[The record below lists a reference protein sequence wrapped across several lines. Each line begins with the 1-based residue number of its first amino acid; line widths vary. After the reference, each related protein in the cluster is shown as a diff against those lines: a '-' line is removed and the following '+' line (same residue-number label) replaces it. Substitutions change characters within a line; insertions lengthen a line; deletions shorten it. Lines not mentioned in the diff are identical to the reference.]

1 LGGAPYGAHGEVPDG
16 SPGKEWANMKEF
28 DKKGNPSR
36 DPSSE
41 GMKGLSKFLPMTD
54 SNYRRR
60 LTEYEVQVQDLQA
73 YVRSLETET
82 GRLRKKLEDA
92 PKEFMILENKLRE
105 ANRQLVQAFNQNE
118 KLVNTLYEAREQIT
132 SLKEEV
138 DKLCAPPSTYGVYL
152 SVNEDGTVNILSQ
165 GRKVKVN
172 LHPSIKAEDI
182 KPGQELILN
191 EGLNVVETAGYEI
204 QGEVVILKEQ
214 LDAERAI
221 VTQRADEDRV
231 GIIADP
237 LRQVKLKIGDHLL
250 IDAKSGYLLEKL
262 PKSEVEDLSLE
273 EVPDISYEDI
283 GGLSTQLETI
293 KDAVELPYLYA
304 EYYKEHHLAP
314 PKGVLLYGPPGCG
327 KTMIAKAVAN
337 NLAARI
343 SEKRGEKV
351 KGFFLNIK
359 GPELLNKYVGETE
372 RKIREIFIKAREKA
386 AEDVPVVVFFDEMDA
401 LFRTRGSGISS
412 DVETTIVPQLL
423 AEIDG
428 VEHLKNVI
436 VIGASNRQ
444 DLIDPAI
451 LRPGRLDV
459 KIKIE
464 RPDAAA
470 AVDIF
475 NKYMTT
481 ELPINEAEVR
491 ESSGDAQAA
500 VARMIAATIEEMYSL
515 GEENR
520 FLEVTY
526 ANGDKEVLY
535 FKDFS
540 SGAMIESVVR
550 RAKKL
555 ALKRYIQTSEKGIK
569 VEDLLNAVREEFKE
583 NEDLPNTTNPD
594 DWAKIAGKK
603 GERIVSVRPLTSESK
618 QKQSVIERV
627 VATGQYL

>member
-1 LGGAPYGAHGEVPDG
+1 
-16 SPGKEWANMKEF
+16 
-28 DKKGNPSR
+28 
-36 DPSSE
+36 
-41 GMKGLSKFLPMTD
+41 MTD

-73 YVRSLETET
+73 YVRSLETEA

-118 KLVNTLYEAREQIT
+118 KLVNALYEAREQIT

-172 LHPSIKAEDI
+172 LHPSIKADDI

-214 LDAERAI
+214 LDEERAI

-273 EVPDISYEDI
+273 EVPDISYDDI
-283 GGLSTQLETI
+283 GGLGNQIETI

-304 EYYKEHHLAP
+304 DYYKEHHLAP

-464 RPDAAA
+464 RPDAAS

-481 ELPINEAEVR
+481 ELPIHESEIR
-491 ESSGDAQAA
+491 ESDGDAQAA
-500 VARMIAATIEEMYSL
+500 VSRMIAATIEEMYSL
-515 GEENR
+515 EEENR

-535 FKDFS
+535 FKDFA

-603 GERIVSVRPLTSESK
+603 GERIVYVKPLMGETKEK
-618 QKQSVIERV
+618 QRAVERV
-627 VATGQYL
+627 INTGQYL

>member
-1 LGGAPYGAHGEVPDG
+1 
-16 SPGKEWANMKEF
+16 MKEF
-28 DKKGNPSR
+28 EKKSSPSR
-36 DPSSE
+36 E
-41 GMKGLSKFLPMTD
+41 GFSKFLPASMSD
-54 SNYRRR
+54 SGTRRR
-60 LTEYEVQVQDLQA
+60 LTEYEIQVQDLQA
-73 YVRSLETET
+73 YVRSLEAET
-82 GRLRKKLEDA
+82 VHLRKKIEDM
-92 PKEFMILENKLRE
+92 PKEFMVLENKLRE

-118 KLVNTLYEAREQIT
+118 KLVNALYEAREQIT

-172 LHPSIKAEDI
+172 LHPAIKVETLR
-182 KPGQELILN
+182 PGQELVLN
-191 EGLNVVETAGYEI
+191 EGLNVVEAAGYEI
-204 QGEVVILKEQ
+204 QGDVVILKEQ
-214 LDAERAI
+214 LDEERAV
-221 VTQRADEDRV
+221 VTLRADEEKV

-237 LRQVKLKIGDHLL
+237 LRTARLKTGDHILM
-250 IDAKSGYLLEKL
+250 DAKSGYLLERL
-262 PKSEVEDLSLE
+262 PKSEVEDLALE
-273 EVPDISYEDI
+273 EVPDIGYDDI
-283 GGLSTQLETI
+283 GGLTSQIEAI

-304 EYYKEHHLAP
+304 DYYKEHKLTP

-337 NLAARI
+337 NLAEKI
-343 SEKRGEKV
+343 SEKRGEKI
-351 KGFFLNIK
+351 KGYFLNIK

-372 RKIREIFIKAREKA
+372 RKIREIFTKAKEKA
-386 AEDVPVVVFFDEMDA
+386 ADDVPVVVFFDEMDA
-401 LFRTRGSGISS
+401 LFRTRGTGISS

-428 VEHLKNVI
+428 VEGLRNVI

-464 RPDAAA
+464 RPDRDAASDIFHKYLTTDLPIAEAEIKRHGSGQAAVDAMIAA
-470 AVDIF
+470 AV
-475 NKYMTT
+475 
-481 ELPINEAEVR
+481 
-491 ESSGDAQAA
+491 ES
-500 VARMIAATIEEMYSL
+500 MYQL
-515 GEENR
+515 TEENR

-555 ALKRYIQTSEKGIK
+555 ALKRHIAGAGKGLCAD
-569 VEDLLNAVREEFKE
+569 DLLAAVREEFKE

-603 GERIVSVRPLTSESK
+603 GERIVYVKPLMSDPK
-618 QKQSVIERV
+618 DKHKNVERV
-627 VATGQYL
+627 VTTGQYL

>member
-1 LGGAPYGAHGEVPDG
+1 MKQLDG
-16 SPGKEWANMKEF
+16 TE
-28 DKKGNPSR
+28 R
-36 DPSSE
+36 D
-41 GMKGLSKFLPMTD
+41 
-54 SNYRRR
+54 
-60 LTEYEVQVQDLQA
+60 VQMRDFEADL
-73 YVRSLETET
+73 RSLDAET
-82 GRLRKKLEDA
+82 GRFQTTLKDIPNDSPVLA
-92 PKEFMILENKLRE
+92 NKLRE

-118 KLVNTLYEAREQIT
+118 KLVNALYEAREQIT

-138 DKLCAPPSTYGVYL
+138 DKLCAPPSTYGVHL

-172 LHPSIKAEDI
+172 LHPSIKADSL
-182 KPGQELILN
+182 KPGQELVLN
-191 EGLNVVETAGYEI
+191 EGLNVVEAAGYEI
-204 QGEVVILKEQ
+204 QGDVVILKEQ
-214 LDAERAI
+214 LDEERAV
-221 VTQRADEDRV
+221 VTLRADEEKV

-237 LRQVKLKIGDHLL
+237 LRLLHLKTGDHILM
-250 IDAKSGYLLEKL
+250 DAKSGYLLEKL

-273 EVPDISYEDI
+273 EVPDIGYENI
-283 GGLSTQLETI
+283 GGLGTQIEMI

-304 EYYKEHHLAP
+304 DYYKEHKLTP

-327 KTMIAKAVAN
+327 KTMIAKAVAA
-337 NLAARI
+337 NLAQKI
-343 SEKRGEKV
+343 SEKKGEKI

-372 RKIREIFIKAREKA
+372 RKIREIFIKAKEKA
-386 AEDVPVVVFFDEMDA
+386 NEDVPVVVFFDEMDA
-401 LFRTRGSGISS
+401 LFRTRGTGISS

-428 VEHLKNVI
+428 VEGLKNVI

-464 RPDAAA
+464 RPDQAAA
-470 AVDIF
+470 LDIF
-475 NKYMTT
+475 AKYLTT
-481 ELPINEAEVR
+481 GIPIAAS
-491 ESSGDAQAA
+491 ESRAHGGDTQAA
-500 VARMIAATIEEMYSL
+500 IDTMITQTIDSMYSL
-515 GEENR
+515 SEENR

-535 FKDFS
+535 FKDFA
-540 SGAMIESVVR
+540 SGAMIESIVR

-555 ALKRYIQTSEKGIK
+555 ALKRYIGQGEKGITLD
-569 VEDLLNAVREEFKE
+569 DLLTAVREEFKE

-603 GERIVSVRPLTSESK
+603 GERIVYVKPLISQPKNKLRDVEKIVT
-618 QKQSVIERV
+618 
-627 VATGQYL
+627 TGQYL

>member
-1 LGGAPYGAHGEVPDG
+1 
-16 SPGKEWANMKEF
+16 MKEF

-172 LHPSIKAEDI
+172 LHPSIKVEDI

-273 EVPDISYEDI
+273 EVPDISYDDI
-283 GGLSTQLETI
+283 GGLGTQLETI

-481 ELPINEAEVR
+481 ELPLNEAEVR

-594 DWAKIAGKK
+594 DWARIAGTK

>member
-1 LGGAPYGAHGEVPDG
+1 MKPATITPITDALHREG
-16 SPGKEWANMKEF
+16 SPA
-28 DKKGNPSR
+28 SR
-36 DPSSE
+36 E
-41 GMKGLSKFLPMTD
+41 
-54 SNYRRR
+54 
-60 LTEYEVQVQDLQA
+60 EVLA
-73 YVRSLETET
+73 AA
-82 GRLRKKLEDA
+82 LRDA
-92 PKEFMILENKLRE
+92 RDEIAALR
-105 ANRQLVQAFNQNE
+105 
-118 KLVNTLYEAREQIT
+118 
-132 SLKEEV
+132 EEV

-152 SVNEDGTVNILSQ
+152 SANQDGTVTLLSQ

-172 LHPSIKAEDI
+172 IHPTIKVEAL

-191 EGLNVVETAGYEI
+191 EGLNVVEAAGYEV

-214 LDAERAI
+214 LDPERAV
-221 VTQRADEDRV
+221 VTLRADEEKV

-237 LRQVKLKIGDHLL
+237 LRQLRLKTGDHLL
-250 IDAKSGYLLEKL
+250 MDAKSGYLLEKL

-273 EVPDISYEDI
+273 EVPDIGYEDI
-283 GGLSTQLETI
+283 GGLGDQIEAI

-304 EYYKEHHLAP
+304 DYYKEHRLTP

-337 NLAARI
+337 NLAEKI
-343 SEKRGEKV
+343 SEKRGEKI

-372 RKIREIFIKAREKA
+372 RKIREIFVKAKEKA
-386 AEDVPVVVFFDEMDA
+386 NEDVPVVVFFDEMDA
-401 LFRTRGSGISS
+401 LFRTRGTGISS

-428 VEHLKNVI
+428 VEGLKNVI

-464 RPDAAA
+464 RPDQAAA
-470 AVDIF
+470 GDIF
-475 NKYMTT
+475 RKYLTT
-481 ELPINEAEVR
+481 EIPIAESEKRQHRNETK
-491 ESSGDAQAA
+491 DAIEA
-500 VARMIAATIEEMYSL
+500 MIAAAIEGMYSL
-515 GEENR
+515 SEENR

-540 SGAMIESVVR
+540 SGAMIESIVR

-555 ALKRYIQTSEKGIK
+555 ALKRYIGAGEKGIST
-569 VEDLLNAVREEFKE
+569 DDMLTAVREEFKE

-603 GERIVSVRPLTSESK
+603 GERIVYVKPLMGETKEKQRSV
-618 QKQSVIERV
+618 ERV
-627 VATGQYL
+627 VNTGQYL

>member
-1 LGGAPYGAHGEVPDG
+1 
-16 SPGKEWANMKEF
+16 
-28 DKKGNPSR
+28 
-36 DPSSE
+36 
-41 GMKGLSKFLPMTD
+41 
-54 SNYRRR
+54 
-60 LTEYEVQVQDLQA
+60 
-73 YVRSLETET
+73 
-82 GRLRKKLEDA
+82 
-92 PKEFMILENKLRE
+92 
-105 ANRQLVQAFNQNE
+105 VQAFNQNE
-118 KLVNTLYEAREQIT
+118 KLVNALYESREQIT
-132 SLKEEV
+132 ALKEEV

-152 SVNEDGTVNILSQ
+152 SPNEDGTVNILSQ

-172 LHPSIKAEDI
+172 LHPAIKAETL

-191 EGLNVVETAGYEI
+191 EGLNVVEAAGYEI
-204 QGEVVILKEQ
+204 QGDVVILKEQ
-214 LDAERAI
+214 LDSERAV
-221 VTQRADEDRV
+221 VTLRADEEKV

-237 LRQVKLKIGDHLL
+237 LRTHRLKIGDHILM
-250 IDAKSGYLLEKL
+250 DAKSGYLLERL
-262 PKSEVEDLSLE
+262 PKSEVEDLTLE
-273 EVPDISYEDI
+273 EVPDIGYDDI
-283 GGLSTQLETI
+283 GGLGTQIEAI

-304 EYYKEHHLAP
+304 DYYKEHKLTP

-337 NLAARI
+337 NLAEKI
-343 SEKRGEKV
+343 SEKRGEKI

-372 RKIREIFIKAREKA
+372 RKIREIFTKAKEKA
-386 AEDVPVVVFFDEMDA
+386 AEDVPVIVFFDEMDA
-401 LFRTRGSGISS
+401 LFRTRGTGISS

-428 VEHLKNVI
+428 VEGLKNVI

-464 RPDAAA
+464 RPDRQAAS
-470 AVDIF
+470 DIF
-475 NKYMTT
+475 HKYLTSDI
-481 ELPINEAEVR
+481 PIGQAETKQQGGDVEAAI
-491 ESSGDAQAA
+491 SD
-500 VARMIAATIEEMYSL
+500 MIGQTIEAMYALS
-515 GEENR
+515 EENR

-540 SGAMIESVVR
+540 SGAMIESIVR

-555 ALKRYIQTSEKGIK
+555 ALKRFIGGGHKG
-569 VEDLLNAVREEFKE
+569 VGAEDVLMAVREEFKE

-603 GERIVSVRPLTSESK
+603 GERIVYVKPLMGETKEK
-618 QKQSVIERV
+618 QRNVEKIVN
-627 VATGQYL
+627 TGQYL

>member
-1 LGGAPYGAHGEVPDG
+1 MRSKDVLFDTSRGSNGYESDVRDVDRLLARAH
-16 SPGKEWANMKEF
+16 
-28 DKKGNPSR
+28 
-36 DPSSE
+36 
-41 GMKGLSKFLPMTD
+41 
-54 SNYRRR
+54 
-60 LTEYEVQVQDLQA
+60 
-73 YVRSLETET
+73 
-82 GRLRKKLEDA
+82 
-92 PKEFMILENKLRE
+92 
-105 ANRQLVQAFNQNE
+105 NQNE
-118 KLVNTLYEAREQIT
+118 ILVTALQEARDQIAA
-132 SLKEEV
+132 LKEEV

-152 SVNEDGTVNILSQ
+152 AANEDNTVTILSQ

-172 LHPSIKAEDI
+172 LHPALKPEML

-191 EGLNVVETAGYEI
+191 EGLNVIEAAGYEI

-214 LDAERAI
+214 LDAERAL
-221 VTQRADEDRV
+221 VTLRADEEKV
-231 GIIADP
+231 GIIAEP
-237 LRQVKLKIGDHLL
+237 LRPQHLKQGDHLL
-250 IDAKSGYLLEKL
+250 LDSRSGYLLERL
-262 PKSEVEDLSLE
+262 PKSEVADLSLE
-273 EVPDISYEDI
+273 EVPDIGYDDI
-283 GGLSTQLETI
+283 GGLGDQIEAI

-304 EYYKEHHLAP
+304 DYYKEHQLAP

-337 NLAARI
+337 NLAEKI
-343 SEKRGEKV
+343 SEKRGEKI

-372 RKIREIFIKAREKA
+372 RKIREIFVKAKEKA
-386 AEDVPVVVFFDEMDA
+386 AEDVPVIVFFDEMDA
-401 LFRTRGSGISS
+401 LFRTRGTGISS

-428 VEHLKNVI
+428 VEGLKNVI

-464 RPDAAA
+464 RPDRTSAAEIFA
-470 AVDIF
+470 KYLTTDIPF
-475 NKYMTT
+475 
-481 ELPINEAEVR
+481 AQSEVR
-491 ESSGDAQAA
+491 GGDVSSAITS
-500 VARMIAATIEEMYSL
+500 MIGATVEAMYALS
-515 GEENR
+515 EENR

-555 ALKRYIQTSEKGIK
+555 ALKRYIGRGEKGIMAD
-569 VEDLLNAVREEFKE
+569 DLLTAVREEFKE

-603 GERIVSVRPLTSESK
+603 GERIVYVKPLMGETKEKLRSV
-618 QKQSVIERV
+618 ERV
-627 VATGQYL
+627 VNTGQYL

>member
-1 LGGAPYGAHGEVPDG
+1 
-16 SPGKEWANMKEF
+16 MKEF
-28 DKKGNPSR
+28 EKKTPSR
-36 DPSSE
+36 EPSSE
-41 GMKGLSKFLPMTD
+41 GMKGLSKFLPMSD

-73 YVRSLETET
+73 YVHSLEAET

-92 PKEFMILENKLRE
+92 PKEFMVLENKLRE

-118 KLVNTLYEAREQIT
+118 KLVNALYEAREQIT

-152 SVNEDGTVNILSQ
+152 SVNEDGTVNVLSQ
-165 GRKVKVN
+165 SRKVKVN
-172 LHPSIKAEDI
+172 LHPSIKPETL
-182 KPGQELILN
+182 KPGQELVLN
-191 EGLNVVETAGYEI
+191 EGLNVVEAAGYEI
-204 QGEVVILKEQ
+204 QGDVVILKE
-214 LDAERAI
+214 LLEEGRAI
-221 VTQRADEDRV
+221 VTLRADEDKV
-231 GIIADP
+231 GIVAEP
-237 LRQVKLKIGDHLL
+237 LRGVKLKIGDHILM
-250 IDAKSGYLLEKL
+250 DGKSGYLLEKL
-262 PKSEVEDLSLE
+262 PKSEVEDLALE
-273 EVPDISYEDI
+273 EVPDINYEDI
-283 GGLSTQLETI
+283 GGLTTQIEAI

-304 EYYKEHHLAP
+304 DYYREHQLRP

-337 NLAARI
+337 NLAQKI

-351 KGFFLNIK
+351 KGYFLNIK

-386 AEDVPVVVFFDEMDA
+386 AEDVPVIVFFDEMDA

-428 VEHLKNVI
+428 VEHLRNVI
-436 VIGASNRQ
+436 VVGASNRQ

-459 KIKIE
+459 KVKIE

-475 NKYMTT
+475 AKYMTA
-481 ELPINEAEVR
+481 ELPIHQSELSQNGGEA
-491 ESSGDAQAA
+491 QPA
-500 VARMIAATIEEMYSL
+500 VDRMIAAAVEEMYSL
-515 GEENR
+515 EEENR

-535 FKDFS
+535 FNDFA

-555 ALKRYIQTSEKGIK
+555 ALKRYIQTSEKGINLD
-569 VEDLLNAVREEFKE
+569 DLLNAVREEFKE

-603 GERIVSVRPLTSESK
+603 GERIVYVKPLMGETKEK
-618 QKQSVIERV
+618 QRAVERV
-627 VATGQYL
+627 INTGQYL

>member
-1 LGGAPYGAHGEVPDG
+1 
-16 SPGKEWANMKEF
+16 MKEF

-36 DPSSE
+36 EPASE

-92 PKEFMILENKLRE
+92 PKEFMVLENKLRE

-118 KLVNTLYEAREQIT
+118 KLVNALYEAREQIT

-204 QGEVVILKEQ
+204 QGEVVILKEV
-214 LDAERAI
+214 LDEERAI

-231 GIIADP
+231 GIIAEP
-237 LRQVKLKIGDHLL
+237 LRSAKLKIGDHLL

-262 PKSEVEDLSLE
+262 PKSEVEDLTLE
-273 EVPDISYEDI
+273 EVPDIDYEDI
-283 GGLSTQLETI
+283 GGLTSQIETI

-304 EYYKEHHLAP
+304 DYYREHHLAP

-464 RPDAAA
+464 RPDQAGAA
-470 AVDIF
+470 DIF

-481 ELPINEAEVR
+481 QLPIH
-491 ESSGDAQAA
+491 ESEIRQNNGEAQAA
-500 VARMIAATIEEMYSL
+500 VDRMIQATIEEMYSL
-515 GEENR
+515 EEENR

-555 ALKRYIQTSEKGIK
+555 ALKRYIQLSEKGIK

-603 GERIVSVRPLTSESK
+603 GERIVYVKPLMGETKEK
-618 QKQSVIERV
+618 QRAVERV
-627 VATGQYL
+627 INTGQYL

>member
-1 LGGAPYGAHGEVPDG
+1 M
-16 SPGKEWANMKEF
+16 S
-28 DKKGNPSR
+28 
-36 DPSSE
+36 
-41 GMKGLSKFLPMTD
+41 D

-73 YVRSLETET
+73 YVHSLEAET

-92 PKEFMILENKLRE
+92 PKEFMVLENKLRE

-118 KLVNTLYEAREQIT
+118 KLVNALYEAREQIT

-152 SVNEDGTVNILSQ
+152 SLNEDATINVLSQ

-172 LHPSIKAEDI
+172 LHPSIKAETL
-182 KPGQELILN
+182 KPGQELVLN
-191 EGLNVVETAGYEI
+191 EGLNVVEVAGYEI
-204 QGEVVILKEQ
+204 QGDVVILKEM
-214 LDAERAI
+214 LEEGRAV
-221 VTQRADEDRV
+221 VTLRADEDKV
-231 GIIADP
+231 GIVADP
-237 LRQVKLKIGDHLL
+237 LRSVKLKVGDHILM
-250 IDAKSGYLLEKL
+250 DGKSGYLLEKL
-262 PKSEVEDLSLE
+262 PKSEVEDLALE
-273 EVPDISYEDI
+273 EVPDINYEDI
-283 GGLSTQLETI
+283 GGLTTQIEAI

-304 EYYKEHHLAP
+304 DYYREHQLRP

-337 NLAARI
+337 NLAQKI

-372 RKIREIFIKAREKA
+372 RKIREIFVKAREKA
-386 AEDVPVVVFFDEMDA
+386 AEDVPVIVFFDEMDA

-428 VEHLKNVI
+428 VEHLRNVI
-436 VIGASNRQ
+436 VVGASNRQ

-459 KIKIE
+459 KVKIE

-475 NKYMTT
+475 NKYLTAD
-481 ELPINEAEVR
+481 LPIH
-491 ESSGDAQAA
+491 ESELSQNGGDTQAA
-500 VARMIAATIEEMYSL
+500 IDRMIAAAVEEMYNL
-515 GEENR
+515 EEENR

-555 ALKRYIQTSEKGIK
+555 ALKRYIQTSAKGINL
-569 VEDLLNAVREEFKE
+569 EDVLNAVREEFKE

-603 GERIVSVRPLTSESK
+603 GERIVYVKPLMGETKEK
-618 QKQSVIERV
+618 QRAVERIIN
-627 VATGQYL
+627 TGQYL

>member
-1 LGGAPYGAHGEVPDG
+1 
-16 SPGKEWANMKEF
+16 MKEF
-28 DKKGNPSR
+28 DKKGSPSR
-36 DPSSE
+36 E
-41 GMKGLSKFLPMTD
+41 GFSKFLPASMSD
-54 SNYRRR
+54 SSTRRR
-60 LTEYEVQVQDLQA
+60 LTEYEIQVQDLQA
-73 YVRSLETET
+73 YIRSLEAET
-82 GRLRKKLEDA
+82 VHLRKKLEDT
-92 PKEFMILENKLRE
+92 PKDFMVLENKLRE

-118 KLVNTLYEAREQIT
+118 KLVNALYEAREQIT
-132 SLKEEV
+132 ALKEEV

-152 SVNEDGTVNILSQ
+152 AANEDNTVTILSQ

-172 LHPSIKAEDI
+172 LHPSLKVDAL

-191 EGLNVVETAGYEI
+191 EGLNVIEAAGYEI

-214 LDAERAI
+214 LDAERAL
-221 VTQRADEDRV
+221 VTLRADEDKV
-231 GIIADP
+231 GIIAEP
-237 LRQVKLKIGDHLL
+237 LRTQRLKTGDHLL
-250 IDAKSGYLLEKL
+250 LDAKSGYLLEKL
-262 PKSEVEDLSLE
+262 PKSEVEDLTLE
-273 EVPDISYEDI
+273 EVPDIGYESI
-283 GGLSTQLETI
+283 GGLGEQIESI

-304 EYYKEHHLAP
+304 DYYKEHKLTP

-337 NLAARI
+337 NLAEKI
-343 SEKRGEKV
+343 SEKRGEKI

-372 RKIREIFIKAREKA
+372 RKIREIFIKAKEKA
-386 AEDVPVVVFFDEMDA
+386 AEDVPVIVFFDEMDA
-401 LFRTRGSGISS
+401 LFRTRGTGISS

-428 VEHLKNVI
+428 VEGLKNVI

-464 RPDAAA
+464 RPDRGAAADIFAKYLTADIPFAESETRGGDAAA
-470 AVDIF
+470 AI
-475 NKYMTT
+475 
-481 ELPINEAEVR
+481 PP
-491 ESSGDAQAA
+491 
-500 VARMIAATIEEMYSL
+500 MIAATVEAMYSL
-515 GEENR
+515 SEENR

-550 RAKKL
+550 RGKKL
-555 ALKRYIQTSEKGIK
+555 ALKRYIGGGQKGIMLD
-569 VEDLLNAVREEFKE
+569 DLLTAVREEFKE

-603 GERIVSVRPLTSESK
+603 GERIVYVKPLMGETKEKLRSV
-618 QKQSVIERV
+618 ERV
-627 VATGQYL
+627 VNTGQYL

>member
-1 LGGAPYGAHGEVPDG
+1 
-16 SPGKEWANMKEF
+16 MKEF
-28 DKKGNPSR
+28 EKKGNPNR
-36 DPSSE
+36 EPGSE

-60 LTEYEVQVQDLQA
+60 LTEYEVQVQDLQS
-73 YVRSLETET
+73 YVRSLEAET

-172 LHPSIKAEDI
+172 LHPSIKSDDI
-182 KPGQELILN
+182 KPGQELVLN

-204 QGEVVILKEQ
+204 QGEVVVLKEL
-214 LDAERAI
+214 LDEERAV

-237 LRQVKLKIGDHLL
+237 LRQVRLKVGDHILM
-250 IDAKSGYLLEKL
+250 DAKSGYLLEKL
-262 PKSEVEDLSLE
+262 PKSEVEDLTLE

-283 GGLSTQLETI
+283 GGLSTQIDAI

-304 EYYKEHHLAP
+304 DYYKEHHLAP

-337 NLAARI
+337 NLAVRI

-351 KGFFLNIK
+351 KGYFLNIK

-464 RPDAAA
+464 RPDRNA

-475 NKYMTT
+475 VKYMTA
-481 ELPINEAEVR
+481 ELPIHEAELR
-491 ESSGDAQAA
+491 ENGGDMQATLD
-500 VARMIAATIEEMYSL
+500 RMIAATIDEMYSL

-540 SGAMIESVVR
+540 SGAMIESIVR

-569 VEDLLNAVREEFKE
+569 VDDLLAAVREEFKE

-603 GERIVSVRPLTSESK
+603 GERIVYVKPLMGETKEK
-618 QKQSVIERV
+618 QRAVERV
-627 VATGQYL
+627 INTGQYL

>member
-1 LGGAPYGAHGEVPDG
+1 
-16 SPGKEWANMKEF
+16 MKEF
-28 DKKGNPSR
+28 EKKTPSR
-36 DPSSE
+36 EPSSE
-41 GMKGLSKFLPMTD
+41 GMKGLSKFLPMSD

-73 YVRSLETET
+73 YVHSLEAET

-92 PKEFMILENKLRE
+92 PKEFMVLENKLRE

-118 KLVNTLYEAREQIT
+118 KLVNALYEAREQIT

-152 SVNEDGTVNILSQ
+152 SLNEDATINVLSQ

-172 LHPSIKAEDI
+172 LHPSIKAETL
-182 KPGQELILN
+182 KPGQELVLN
-191 EGLNVVETAGYEI
+191 EGLNVVEAAGYEI
-204 QGEVVILKEQ
+204 QGDVVILKEM
-214 LDAERAI
+214 LEEGRAV
-221 VTQRADEDRV
+221 VTLRADEDKV
-231 GIIADP
+231 GIVAEP
-237 LRQVKLKIGDHLL
+237 LRSVKLKVGDHILM
-250 IDAKSGYLLEKL
+250 DGKSGYLLEKL
-262 PKSEVEDLSLE
+262 PKSEVEDLALE
-273 EVPDISYEDI
+273 EVPDINYEDI
-283 GGLSTQLETI
+283 GGLTTQIEAI

-304 EYYKEHHLAP
+304 DYYREHQLRP

-337 NLAARI
+337 NLAQKI

-372 RKIREIFIKAREKA
+372 RKIREIFVKAREKA
-386 AEDVPVVVFFDEMDA
+386 AEDVPVIVFFDEMDA

-428 VEHLKNVI
+428 VEHLRNVI
-436 VIGASNRQ
+436 VVGASNRQ

-459 KIKIE
+459 KVKIE

-475 NKYMTT
+475 NKYLTAD
-481 ELPINEAEVR
+481 LPIH
-491 ESSGDAQAA
+491 ESELSQNGGDTQAA
-500 VARMIAATIEEMYSL
+500 IDRMIAAAVEEMYNL
-515 GEENR
+515 EEENR

-555 ALKRYIQTSEKGIK
+555 ALKRYIQTSEKGINLD
-569 VEDLLNAVREEFKE
+569 DLLNAVREEFKE

-603 GERIVSVRPLTSESK
+603 GERIVYVKPLMGETKEK
-618 QKQSVIERV
+618 QRAVERIIN
-627 VATGQYL
+627 TGQYL

>member
-1 LGGAPYGAHGEVPDG
+1 
-16 SPGKEWANMKEF
+16 MKEF
-28 DKKGNPSR
+28 EKKGNPNR
-36 DPSSE
+36 EPGSE

-54 SNYRRR
+54 SNFRRR
-60 LTEYEVQVQDLQA
+60 LTEYEVQLQDLQS
-73 YVRSLETET
+73 YVRSLEAET

-92 PKEFMILENKLRE
+92 PKEFMVLENKLRE

-172 LHPSIKAEDI
+172 LHPSIKSDDI
-182 KPGQELILN
+182 KPGQELVLN

-204 QGEVVILKEQ
+204 QGEVVVLKEL
-214 LDAERAI
+214 LDEERAI

-237 LRQVKLKIGDHLL
+237 LRQVRLKVGDHILM
-250 IDAKSGYLLEKL
+250 DAKSGYLLEKL
-262 PKSEVEDLSLE
+262 PKSEVEDLTLE

-283 GGLSTQLETI
+283 GGLTTQIDAI

-304 EYYKEHHLAP
+304 DYYKEHHLAP

-464 RPDAAA
+464 RPDRNA

-475 NKYMTT
+475 VRYMTA
-481 ELPINEAEVR
+481 ELPIHETELR
-491 ESSGDAQAA
+491 EHAGDMQATLD
-500 VARMIAATIEEMYSL
+500 RMIAATVDEMYSL

-540 SGAMIESVVR
+540 SGAMIESIVR

-569 VEDLLNAVREEFKE
+569 LDDMLAAVREEFKE

-603 GERIVSVRPLTSESK
+603 GERIVYVKPLMGETKEK
-618 QKQSVIERV
+618 QRAVERV
-627 VATGQYL
+627 INTGQYL

>member
-1 LGGAPYGAHGEVPDG
+1 
-16 SPGKEWANMKEF
+16 MKEF
-28 DKKGNPSR
+28 DKKSSPSR
-36 DPSSE
+36 E
-41 GMKGLSKFLPMTD
+41 GFSKFLPASMSD
-54 SNYRRR
+54 SSTRRR
-60 LTEYEVQVQDLQA
+60 LTEYEIQVQDLQA
-73 YVRSLETET
+73 YIRSLEAET
-82 GRLRKKLEDA
+82 VHLRKKLEDT
-92 PKEFMILENKLRE
+92 PKDFMVLENKLRE

-118 KLVNTLYEAREQIT
+118 KLVNALYEAREQIT
-132 SLKEEV
+132 ALKEEV

-152 SVNEDGTVNILSQ
+152 AANEDHTVTILSQ

-172 LHPSIKAEDI
+172 LHPSIKADAL

-191 EGLNVVETAGYEI
+191 EGLNVIEAAGYEI

-214 LDAERAI
+214 LDAERAL
-221 VTQRADEDRV
+221 VTLRADEEKV
-231 GIIADP
+231 GIIAEP
-237 LRQVKLKIGDHLL
+237 LRTLRLKTGDHLL
-250 IDAKSGYLLEKL
+250 LDAKSGYLLEKL
-262 PKSEVEDLSLE
+262 PKSEVEDLTLE
-273 EVPDISYEDI
+273 EVPDIGYDSI
-283 GGLSTQLETI
+283 GGLGDQIEAI

-304 EYYKEHHLAP
+304 DYYKEHKLTP

-337 NLAARI
+337 NLAEKI
-343 SEKRGEKV
+343 SEKRGEKI

-372 RKIREIFIKAREKA
+372 RKIREIFIKAKEKA
-386 AEDVPVVVFFDEMDA
+386 AEDVPVIVFFDEMDA
-401 LFRTRGSGISS
+401 LFRTRGTGISS

-428 VEHLKNVI
+428 VEGLKNVI

-464 RPDAAA
+464 RPDRQSAADIFAKYLTADIPFAESETRGGDAAA
-470 AVDIF
+470 AI
-475 NKYMTT
+475 
-481 ELPINEAEVR
+481 PP
-491 ESSGDAQAA
+491 
-500 VARMIAATIEEMYSL
+500 MIASTVEAMYSL
-515 GEENR
+515 SEENR

-555 ALKRYIQTSEKGIK
+555 ALKRYIGGGQKGIM
-569 VEDLLNAVREEFKE
+569 VDDLLTAVREEFKE

-603 GERIVSVRPLTSESK
+603 GERIVYVKPLMGETKEKLRSV
-618 QKQSVIERV
+618 ERV
-627 VATGQYL
+627 VNTGQYL

>member
-1 LGGAPYGAHGEVPDG
+1 
-16 SPGKEWANMKEF
+16 MKQLDSVAE
-28 DKKGNPSR
+28 R
-36 DPSSE
+36 D
-41 GMKGLSKFLPMTD
+41 
-54 SNYRRR
+54 
-60 LTEYEVQVQDLQA
+60 
-73 YVRSLETET
+73 
-82 GRLRKKLEDA
+82 
-92 PKEFMILENKLRE
+92 
-105 ANRQLVQAFNQNE
+105 VQAEEIEAHLRYQNE
-118 KLVNTLYEAREQIT
+118 KLVNALYEAREQIT

-152 SVNEDGTVNILSQ
+152 SVNEDGTVNILAQ

-172 LHPSIKAEDI
+172 LHPALKVETL
-182 KPGQELILN
+182 KPGQEMVLN
-191 EGLNVVETAGYEI
+191 EGLNVVEAAGYEI
-204 QGEVVILKEQ
+204 QGDVVILKEQ
-214 LDAERAI
+214 LDPERAV
-221 VTQRADEDRV
+221 VTLRADEEKV

-237 LRQVKLKIGDHLL
+237 LRQARLKTGDHLL
-250 IDAKSGYLLEKL
+250 MDARSGYLLEKL

-273 EVPDISYEDI
+273 EVPDIGYEQI
-283 GGLSTQLETI
+283 GGLGTQIEAI

-304 EYYKEHHLAP
+304 DYYKEHKLTP

-337 NLAARI
+337 NLAEKI
-343 SEKRGEKV
+343 SEKRGEKI

-372 RKIREIFIKAREKA
+372 RKIREIFQKAKEKA
-386 AEDVPVVVFFDEMDA
+386 ADDVPVVVFFDEMDA
-401 LFRTRGSGISS
+401 LFRTRGTGISS

-428 VEHLKNVI
+428 VEGLRNVI

-464 RPDAAA
+464 RPDRGAAG
-470 AVDIF
+470 DIF
-475 NKYMTT
+475 RKYLTT
-481 ELPINEAEVR
+481 QIPIAESEKR
-491 ESSGDAQAA
+491 QYGGDAQGAIDT
-500 VARMIAATIEEMYSL
+500 MIAATVEAMYSL
-515 GEENR
+515 SEENR

-555 ALKRYIQTSEKGIK
+555 ALKRYIGRGEKCIMAD
-569 VEDLLNAVREEFKE
+569 DLLNAVREEFKE

-603 GERIVSVRPLTSESK
+603 GERIVYVKPLMGETKEK
-618 QKQSVIERV
+618 QRAVERIIN
-627 VATGQYL
+627 TGQYL

>member
-1 LGGAPYGAHGEVPDG
+1 
-16 SPGKEWANMKEF
+16 MKEF
-28 DKKGNPSR
+28 EKKTPSR
-36 DPSSE
+36 EPSSE
-41 GMKGLSKFLPMTD
+41 GMKGLSKFLPMSD

-73 YVRSLETET
+73 YVHSLEAET

-92 PKEFMILENKLRE
+92 PKEFMVLENKLRE

-118 KLVNTLYEAREQIT
+118 KLVNALYEAREQIT

-152 SVNEDGTVNILSQ
+152 SVNEDGTINVLSQ

-172 LHPSIKAEDI
+172 LHPSLKAESL
-182 KPGQELILN
+182 KPGQELVLN
-191 EGLNVVETAGYEI
+191 EGLNVVEAAGYEI
-204 QGEVVILKEQ
+204 QGDVVILKE
-214 LDAERAI
+214 LLEEGRAV
-221 VTQRADEDRV
+221 VTLRADEDKV
-231 GIIADP
+231 GIVADP
-237 LRQVKLKIGDHLL
+237 LRAVKLKVGDHILM
-250 IDAKSGYLLEKL
+250 DGKSGYLLEKL
-262 PKSEVEDLSLE
+262 PKSEVEDLALE
-273 EVPDISYEDI
+273 EVPDINYEDI
-283 GGLSTQLETI
+283 GGLTTQIEAI

-304 EYYKEHHLAP
+304 DYYREHQLTP

-337 NLAARI
+337 NLAQKI

-372 RKIREIFIKAREKA
+372 RKIREIFVKAREKA
-386 AEDVPVVVFFDEMDA
+386 AEDVPVIVFFDEMDA

-436 VIGASNRQ
+436 VVGASNRQ

-464 RPDAAA
+464 RPDRSA

-475 NKYMTT
+475 NKYLTG
-481 ELPINEAEVR
+481 ELPIHAAELTQHDGEMQPTLDR
-491 ESSGDAQAA
+491 LIAAA
-500 VARMIAATIEEMYSL
+500 VEEMYSL
-515 GEENR
+515 EEENR

-555 ALKRYIQTSEKGIK
+555 ALKRYIQTSEKGINLD
-569 VEDLLNAVREEFKE
+569 DLLNAVREEFKE

-603 GERIVSVRPLTSESK
+603 GERIVYVKPLMGETKEK
-618 QKQSVIERV
+618 QRAVERIIN
-627 VATGQYL
+627 TGQYL

>member
-1 LGGAPYGAHGEVPDG
+1 
-16 SPGKEWANMKEF
+16 MKEF
-28 DKKGNPSR
+28 EKKNSPSR
-36 DPSSE
+36 E
-41 GMKGLSKFLPMTD
+41 GFSKFLPAPMSD
-54 SNYRRR
+54 SSARRR
-60 LTEYEVQVQDLQA
+60 LTEYEIQLQDLQA
-73 YVRSLETET
+73 YIRSLEAET
-82 GRLRKKLEDA
+82 VHLRKKLEDA
-92 PKEFMILENKLRE
+92 PKDFMVLENKLRE

-118 KLVNTLYEAREQIT
+118 KLVNALYEAREQIT
-132 SLKEEV
+132 ALKEEV

-172 LHPSIKAEDI
+172 LHPGIKPETL

-191 EGLNVVETAGYEI
+191 EGLNVIEAASYEI
-204 QGEVVILKEQ
+204 QGDVVILKEQ
-214 LDAERAI
+214 LDDERAI
-221 VTQRADEDRV
+221 VTLRADEEKV

-237 LRQVKLKIGDHLL
+237 LRALRLKTGDHILM
-250 IDAKSGYLLEKL
+250 DAKSGYLLEKL
-262 PKSEVEDLSLE
+262 PKSEVEDLTLE
-273 EVPDISYEDI
+273 EVPDIGYEDI
-283 GGLSTQLETI
+283 GGLGEQIEAI

-304 EYYKEHHLAP
+304 EYYREHKLTP

-337 NLAARI
+337 NLAEKI
-343 SEKRGEKV
+343 SEKRGEKI

-372 RKIREIFIKAREKA
+372 RKIREIFVKAKEKA
-386 AEDVPVVVFFDEMDA
+386 AEDVPVIVFFDEMDA
-401 LFRTRGSGISS
+401 LFRTRGTGISS

-428 VEHLKNVI
+428 VEGLKNVI

-464 RPDAAA
+464 RPDRGAAA
-470 AVDIF
+470 DIF
-475 NKYMTT
+475 NKYLTPDIPIADSEARGG
-481 ELPINEAEVR
+481 ELPVVIEA
-491 ESSGDAQAA
+491 
-500 VARMIAATIEEMYSL
+500 MIVSTVEAMYALS
-515 GEENR
+515 EENR

-535 FKDFS
+535 FKDFA

-555 ALKRYIQTSEKGIK
+555 ALKRYIGGGMKGITT
-569 VEDLLNAVREEFKE
+569 EDLRTAVREEFKE

-603 GERIVSVRPLTSESK
+603 GERIVYVKPLMGEAKEK
-618 QKQSVIERV
+618 QRGVEKIVN
-627 VATGQYL
+627 TGQYL

>member
-1 LGGAPYGAHGEVPDG
+1 
-16 SPGKEWANMKEF
+16 
-28 DKKGNPSR
+28 
-36 DPSSE
+36 
-41 GMKGLSKFLPMTD
+41 MTD

-73 YVRSLETET
+73 YVRSLETEA

-118 KLVNTLYEAREQIT
+118 KLVNALYEAREQIT

-172 LHPSIKAEDI
+172 LHPSIKAEEI

-204 QGEVVILKEQ
+204 QGEVVILKEL
-214 LDAERAI
+214 LDEERAI

-237 LRQVKLKIGDHLL
+237 LRQVKLKVGDHLL

-262 PKSEVEDLSLE
+262 PKSEVEDLTLE

-283 GGLSTQLETI
+283 GGLTNQIETI

-304 EYYKEHHLAP
+304 DYYREHHLAP

-464 RPDAAA
+464 RPDQNGAA
-470 AVDIF
+470 DIF

-481 ELPINEAEVR
+481 ELPIHESEIR
-491 ESSGDAQAA
+491 ESGGEAQAA
-500 VARMIAATIEEMYSL
+500 VDRMIQATIEEMYSL
-515 GEENR
+515 EEENR

-603 GERIVSVRPLTSESK
+603 GERIVYVKPLMGETKEK
-618 QKQSVIERV
+618 QRAVERV
-627 VATGQYL
+627 INTGQYL

>member
-1 LGGAPYGAHGEVPDG
+1 
-16 SPGKEWANMKEF
+16 MKEF

-82 GRLRKKLEDA
+82 GRLRKKLEDS

-152 SVNEDGTVNILSQ
+152 SVNEDSTVNILSQ

-172 LHPSIKAEDI
+172 LHPSIKAEEI
-182 KPGQELILN
+182 KPGQELVLN
-191 EGLNVVETAGYEI
+191 EGLNVVELAGYEI
-204 QGEVVILKEQ
+204 QGEVVILKEV

-273 EVPDISYEDI
+273 EVPDISYDDI
-283 GGLSTQLETI
+283 GGLGTQLETI

-304 EYYKEHHLAP
+304 DYYKEHHLAP

-481 ELPINEAEVR
+481 QLPINEEEVR
-491 ESSGDAQAA
+491 QSSGDSQAA
-500 VARMIAATIEEMYSL
+500 VDRMIAATIEEMYSL

-603 GERIVSVRPLTSESK
+603 GERIVYVKPLIGEVKDK
-618 QKQSVIERV
+618 QRAVERV
-627 VATGQYL
+627 INTGQYL

>member
-1 LGGAPYGAHGEVPDG
+1 MAHPGTEQGGGEHGRKGRGA
-16 SPGKEWANMKEF
+16 MKEF
-28 DKKGNPSR
+28 EKKGNPPR
-36 DPSSE
+36 EPE
-41 GMKGLSKFLPMTD
+41 AVKGLSKYLPMTD
-54 SNYRRR
+54 SAYRRR
-60 LTEYEVQVQDLQA
+60 LTEYEIQLQDLQA
-73 YVRSLETET
+73 HTRALEMET
-82 GRLRKKLEDA
+82 VHLRKKLEEV
-92 PKEFMILENKLRE
+92 PKDFLAVENKLRE

-118 KLVNTLYEAREQIT
+118 KLVNALYEAREQIS

-138 DKLCAPPSTYGVYL
+138 DKLCAPPSSYGVFL
-152 SVNEDGTVNILSQ
+152 SVNEDGTVNILAA

-172 LHPSIKAEDI
+172 LHPSIEKEGI
-182 KPGQELILN
+182 KPGQELVLN
-191 EGLNVVETAGYEI
+191 EGLNVIETAGYEI
-204 QGEVVILKEQ
+204 QGEVVILKEV
-214 LDAERAI
+214 LDEARAV
-221 VTQRADEDRV
+221 VTLRADEEKV
-231 GIIADP
+231 GIIAEP
-237 LRQVKLKIGDHLL
+237 LRLSKLKPGDHILM
-250 IDAKSGYLLEKL
+250 DAKSGYLLEKL

-273 EVPDISYEDI
+273 EVPDIGYDQI
-283 GGLSTQLETI
+283 GGLGTQLEAI
-293 KDAVELPYLYA
+293 RDAVELPYLYA
-304 EYYKEHHLAP
+304 DYYKEHKLTP

-337 NLAARI
+337 NLAEKI
-343 SEKRGEKV
+343 SEKRGEKI

-372 RKIREIFIKAREKA
+372 RKIREIFVKAKEKA
-386 AEDVPVVVFFDEMDA
+386 AEDVPVIVFFDEMDA
-401 LFRTRGSGISS
+401 LFRTRGTGISS

-428 VEHLKNVI
+428 VEGLKNVI

-464 RPDAAA
+464 RPDRGAAA
-470 AVDIF
+470 DIF
-475 NKYMTT
+475 AKYLTADIPFAESETRGGDVAAAIPSMITT
-481 ELPINEAEVR
+481 TVEA
-491 ESSGDAQAA
+491 
-500 VARMIAATIEEMYSL
+500 MYSL
-515 GEENR
+515 SEENR

-555 ALKRYIQTSEKGIK
+555 ALKRYIGRGEKGIMAD
-569 VEDLLNAVREEFKE
+569 DLLTAVREEFKE

-603 GERIVSVRPLTSESK
+603 GERIVYVKPLMGETKEKLRSV
-618 QKQSVIERV
+618 ERV
-627 VATGQYL
+627 VNTGQYL